1 MAYHPSEVS
10 RTLREKK
17 SRECFGRAL
26 RVFSLFLRIFAM
38 SLQARPKKSRTPTSK
53 RDVKNMSLWSVFN
66 HRMSQFESSVIKPDK
81 TVNRSF
87 RISEK
92 AYKALEEG
100 AVRDKVSLNTFV
112 NQLFLNYAEFDR
124 FVNKVHPLD
133 LPGPLLR
140 LILDAIPEEKIMTV
154 GKSWASNVLSKQQV
168 LEMTGSFSSEG
179 VIQTMKMIA
188 NHARFEYSDVV
199 DHDGRRTFTIIHRL
213 GRNYSLL
220 AAYFMETILG
230 SLGSGPI
237 KHEVSDDSVML
248 DLPSSQ
254 SSVE

>member
-1 MAYHPSEVS
+1 
-10 RTLREKK
+10 
-17 SRECFGRAL
+17 
-26 RVFSLFLRIFAM
+26 
-38 SLQARPKKSRTPTSK
+38 
-53 RDVKNMSLWSVFN
+53 
-66 HRMSQFESSVIKPDK
+66 MSQFEPSVVKSDK

-100 AVRDKVSLNTFV
+100 AAKEKVSLNTFV

-140 LILDAIPEEKIMTV
+140 LILDAVPEEKIMTV
-154 GKSWASNVLSKQQV
+154 GKSWASNLLSRQQV
-168 LEMTGSFSSEG
+168 LEMTGSFSREG
-179 VIQTMKMIA
+179 VIQTMKKIA

-199 DHDGRRTFTIIHRL
+199 DHEGKRTFTIIHHL
-213 GRNYSLL
+213 GRNYSLF
-220 AAYFMETILG
+220 AAIFMETILD

-237 KHEVSDDSVML
+237 KHDVSDDSVML
-248 DLPSSQ
+248 DLPN
-254 SSVE
+254 